1 MGHARRY
8 ALAMM
13 NLCLVEGLGSVSRKG
28 KKHKD
33 EKERRYT
40 KGVIATLT
48 LTAKRT
54 VPRNSVLNE
63 IGAYSLCG
71 PKNWSGRF

>member
-8 ALAMM
+8 ALTMM
-13 NLCLVEGLGSVSRKG
+13 NLCPVEGLASVSRKG
-28 KKHKD
+28 KKKD

-48 LTAKRT
+48 LTAKRP
-54 VPRNSVLNE
+54 VPRHSVLNE
-63 IGAYSLCG
+63 IGAYCLCG
-71 PKNWSGRF
+71 PKKKPE